1 MSFNPDLKKQA
12 QEVIFSRI
20 TKKINPAPLIFSNGT
35 VGQTTFQN
43 HLGVILDYSLSF
55 DEHPS
60 KVKQIK
66 QWVFSVSCRIIYR
79 DRH

>member
-20 TKKINPAPLIFSNGT
+20 TKKINPPPLIFSNST
-35 VGQTTFQN
+35 VSQTTFQN

-55 DEHPS
+55 NEHLS

-66 QWVFSVSCRIIYR
+66 QWVFPVSCRIIYR